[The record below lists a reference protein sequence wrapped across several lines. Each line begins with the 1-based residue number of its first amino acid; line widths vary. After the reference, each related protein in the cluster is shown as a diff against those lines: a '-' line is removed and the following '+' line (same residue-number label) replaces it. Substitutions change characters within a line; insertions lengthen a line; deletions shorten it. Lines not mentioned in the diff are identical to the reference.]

1 MSFEKLDEKLVELL
15 IDKYV
20 KDNDVVAFGSSRH
33 AERFVKKLALKAENE
48 DLEIKIVPTSA
59 RITEIAHSLGLNI
72 VSINDAEI
80 DISIEFAEIIDYDFN
95 FVKRDTLS
103 LVRDKMIAQS
113 AANLIAI
120 VSKENFVKNLYG
132 IVPFEITQ
140 FGWKKTLA
148 QLEQFGTSA
157 LRMQDNKPFITESGN
172 YLANVDIRVKFL
184 PEDIDYAGKN
194 IPGVLETGLFIGYA
208 DKALLYSAKGI
219 EVKGLMHDKI
229 K

>member
-1 MSFEKLDEKLVELL
+1 MSFEKLDDRLVELL
-15 IDKYV
+15 IDKYI
-20 KDNDVVAFGSSRH
+20 KHNDVVAFGSSIH
-33 AERFVKKLALKAENE
+33 SERFVKKMALKAETEN
-48 DLEIKIVPTSA
+48 LHIKIVPTSA
-59 RITEIAHSLGLNI
+59 RIAEIAHSLGLNI

-80 DISIEFAEIIDYDFN
+80 DISIEFAEIIDNDFN

-113 AANLIAI
+113 AAKLIAI
-120 VSKENFVKNLYG
+120 SQKENFVKHLYG

-140 FGWKKTLA
+140 FGWKRTLA
-148 QLEQFGTSA
+148 QLEQFGASS
-157 LRMQDNKPFITESGN
+157 LRKQDNKASITESGN
-172 YLANVDIRVKFL
+172 YLADVDIRVKFL
-184 PEDIDYAGKN
+184 PEDIDYAAKN
-194 IPGVLETGLFIGYA
+194 IPGVLETGLFIGCA